1 MHSLIHQVLK
11 PYTIMKY
18 ISGFVCLLIVMA
30 TIVSCNDQSATQNTT
45 KTDTTMTAKA
55 QPAIK
60 EQPISY
66 AGDGITMNGYIAYD
80 TSNENKR
87 PAILIVPEW
96 WGLNDYPK
104 MRARELAKMGYIA
117 MAMDMYGNGLVA
129 DSPAAAGK
137 LAMPFYSNPQ
147 KAKARIDAA
156 LVALKSYMQTDTGKI
171 ALIGYCFGGGM
182 VLNAARLGE
191 DVKGVVS
198 FHGNLIG
205 APAKKDL
212 LKASI
217 LVCHGADDQ
226 FVKPEEVSTFKKQM
240 DSIHANYT
248 FRSYPG
254 STHAFTNPA
263 STATGKKF
271 NLPIAYNA
279 AADSASWKDMK
290 AFFDT
295 IFK

>member
-1 MHSLIHQVLK
+1 MKHSF
-11 PYTIMKY
+11 
-18 ISGFVCLLIVMA
+18 GFVCLLVA
-30 TIVSCNDQSATQNTT
+30 FAFIVSCNDQAATQNTPQANTDSTT
-45 KTDTTMTAKA
+45 KT
-55 QPAIK
+55 QQGIK
-60 EQPISY
+60 EQTISY
-66 AGDGITMNGYIAYD
+66 AGDNTTMNAFIAYD
-80 TSNENKR
+80 TSVEIKR
-87 PAILIVPEW
+87 PAILIIHEW

-117 MAMDMYGNGLVA
+117 MAMDMYGNGLIT
-129 DSPAAAGK
+129 DSPSVAGK
-137 LAMPFYSNPQ
+137 LAMPFYTNPQ

-156 LVALKSYMQTDTGKI
+156 LVALKSYMQTDTTKI

-198 FHGNLIG
+198 FHGTLVG
-205 APAKKDL
+205 TPANKDL
-212 LKASI
+212 LKAKV

-226 FVKPEEVSTFKKQM
+226 FVKKEEVDKFKKQM
-240 DSIHANYT
+240 DSIHADYT
-248 FRSYPG
+248 FKAYPN

-263 STATGKKF
+263 STATGKRF
-271 NLPIAYNA
+271 NMPIAYNA